1 MPKRTATQRH
11 IDNINNYIDK
21 VGQYF
26 GTESPEYNKIL
37 ATIHNAG
44 LSTYQSSKGI
54 VKVSNTK
61 ANRKKHQKIRSIDK
75 NKPSFARQ
83 KRRYEK
89 EKKEIRDAIGINGI
103 GDNIGIDAGLDG
115 VGGGDDIGGGGGKPV
130 ISFDDW
136 YNGWRETWEN
146 KEQYETR
153 DLAKSLGVPFDID
166 TWYVDY
172 AYREQIKHDLYN
184 AWIADIVNE
193 VNENKNLNPNVGNID
208 ETTGENIVFG
218 NVNEGTETEME

>member
-11 IDNINNYIDK
+11 IDNINRYIDK
-21 VGQYF
+21 VGSYF
-26 GTESPEYNKIL
+26 GAESPEYNKIL

-44 LSTYQSSKGI
+44 LSTYQSSKGT

-83 KRRYEK
+83 KRRYKK
-89 EKKEIRDAIGINGI
+89 EKAKIREGMGIDGI
-103 GDNIGIDAGLDG
+103 GD
-115 VGGGDDIGGGGGKPV
+115 GGNSV

-136 YNGWRETWEN
+136 YNGWRETWED
-146 KEQYETR
+146 KEQYETAN
-153 DLAKSLGVPFDID
+153 LAKNLGVPFDRD
-166 TWYVDY
+166 SWYSDY

-184 AWIADIVNE
+184 AWIANIVDE
-193 VNENKNLNPNVGNID
+193 VNENQNLNPDVGNVD
-208 ETTGENIVFG
+208 ESTGENIVFG
-218 NVNEGTETEME
+218 NVNDGTETEF

>member
-11 IDNINNYIDK
+11 IDNINSYINK
-21 VGQYF
+21 VGSYF

-44 LSTYQSSKGI
+44 LSTYQSSKGT

-83 KRRYEK
+83 KKQYEK
-89 EKKEIRDAIGINGI
+89 EKKKIREAMGI
-103 GDNIGIDAGLDG
+103 DG
-115 VGGGDDIGGGGGKPV
+115 VGNIENNGGSGKPV

-136 YNGWRETWEN
+136 YDGWRQTWDEA
-146 KEQYETR
+146 EQYEVAK
-153 DLAKSLGVPFDID
+153 LADELDVPFDYNE
-166 TWYVDY
+166 WYNNY
-172 AYREQIKHDLYN
+172 EYRDQILHDLYN
-184 AWIADIVNE
+184 AWISNIVGE
-193 VNENKNLNPNVGNID
+193 VNENQNLNPDVGNVD
-208 ETTGENIVFG
+208 ESTGENIVFG
-218 NVNEGTETEME
+218 NMTDGADMEF

>member
-1 MPKRTATQRH
+1 MPKRTATQKH
-11 IDNINNYIDK
+11 IDNINSYIEK

-26 GTESPEYNKIL
+26 GTESPEYNQIL
-37 ATIHNAG
+37 ATIHNAR

-54 VKVSNTK
+54 VKVKNTK

-89 EKKEIRDAIGINGI
+89 EKKKIRDDIGINGI
-103 GDNIGIDAGLDG
+103 GDDIGIDVGLDG
-115 VGGGDDIGGGGGKPV
+115 VGGDDIGGGAGGKPV

-136 YNGWRETWEN
+136 YDGWRQTWDEE
-146 KEQYETR
+146 EQYETAN
-153 DLAKSLGVPFDID
+153 LAKNLGVPFDKD
-166 TWYVDY
+166 SWYSDY

-184 AWIADIVNE
+184 AWIGDIVNE
-193 VNENKNLNPNVGNID
+193 VNENKNLNPDVGNVD
-208 ETTGENIVFG
+208 ESTGENIVFG
-218 NVNEGTETEME
+218 NMNDGTETEF

>member
-11 IDNINNYIDK
+11 IDNINSYINK
-21 VGQYF
+21 VGSYF
-26 GTESPEYNKIL
+26 GTESAEYNHIL

-44 LSTYQSSKGI
+44 LSTYQSSKGT

-89 EKKEIRDAIGINGI
+89 EKAKIREAM
-103 GDNIGIDAGLDG
+103 GIDGIS
-115 VGGGDDIGGGGGKPV
+115 DIENNGGGKPG

-136 YNGWRETWEN
+136 YNGWRQTQEEA
-146 KEQYETR
+146 EQYEVAQLAD
-153 DLAKSLGVPFDID
+153 DLDVPFDYND
-166 TWYVDY
+166 WYNNY
-172 AYREQIKHDLYN
+172 EYREQILHDLYS
-184 AWIADIVNE
+184 AWI
-193 VNENKNLNPNVGNID
+193 ENIAEEISENSALNPDVGNID
-208 ETTGENIVFG
+208 EATGENIVFG
-218 NVNEGTETEME
+218 NVNKGTETEIE

>member
-11 IDNINNYIDK
+11 IDNINSYIDK
-21 VGQYF
+21 VGSYF

-44 LSTYQSSKGI
+44 ISTYQSSKGV

-89 EKKEIRDAIGINGI
+89 EKAKIREAM
-103 GDNIGIDAGLDG
+103 GIDGIE
-115 VGGGDDIGGGGGKPV
+115 DIENSGGGGKPV

-136 YNGWRETWEN
+136 YDGWRQTWDEA
-146 KEQYETR
+146 EQYEIAKLAD
-153 DLAKSLGVPFDID
+153 DLDVPFDYNE
-166 TWYVDY
+166 WYSNY
-172 AYREQIKHDLYN
+172 EYREQILHDLYS
-184 AWIADIVNE
+184 AWLGSIAE
-193 VNENKNLNPNVGNID
+193 EANENSALNPDVGNVD
-208 ETTGENIVFG
+208 ESTGENIVFG
-218 NVNEGTETEME
+218 NMTDDTDMEF